1 MTNGG
6 RLLTVTFHDAERG
19 EEPILMRPVKA
30 APEVCAAKP
39 GLKIRATFLVDGA
52 AALAGNI
59 GYVDAGCHI
68 GG

>member
-1 MTNGG
+1 
-6 RLLTVTFHDAERG
+6 
-19 EEPILMRPVKA
+19 MRPVKA

>member
-1 MTNGG
+1 MTNGV
-6 RLLTVTFHDAERG
+6 RLLTVTFHGAERI
-19 EEPILMRPVKA
+19 EESVLMRQFKA
-30 APEVCAAKP
+30 APEVCAAEP
-39 GLKIRATFLVDGA
+39 GPKNPAELLVGGP